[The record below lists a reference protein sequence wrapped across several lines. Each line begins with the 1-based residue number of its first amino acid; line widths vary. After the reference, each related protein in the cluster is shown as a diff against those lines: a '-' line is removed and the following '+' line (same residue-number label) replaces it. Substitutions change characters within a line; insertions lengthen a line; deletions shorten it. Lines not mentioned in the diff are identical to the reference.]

1 MKLVRIRNVEIFPYG
16 GWAGRPWDENP
27 AWDCFAK
34 SARGV
39 SERYSELLGSLG
51 GQLGSRLLRIE
62 GSSFPDQTG
71 VDVEIGG
78 DLYEFEMASARI
90 PASVAAMSPYD
101 LSLLALEV
109 QHRACVA
116 LAGWRG
122 ANVEPFEQARQ
133 TLLDE
138 GLDHVWRSI
147 WKASPDRRHQARLA
161 QRIESTGFAQLW
173 IEVAPR
179 GAELPLGRSGFVVSP
194 GNLRAFGRV
203 ATRLRWHGSEE
214 AWCEPEFTG
223 AASPEA
229 VARVES
235 LAVDIPRGG
244 RRREPD
250 HPIPPIQVRV
260 TSKQEGGQTARVVI
274 GSRLH
279 GIPSLAPPSFRE
291 AWRRIGVAEEA
302 LLPWWKTSQMAT
314 LRISAWVHDG
324 PGRSSVRFDGRDV
337 EVKVIRRPR
346 ALDFERGAEQ
356 VLEVL
361 EDAIRLASRKVG
373 ISPTAVPGEVAKKIL
388 GSEGD

>member
-1 MKLVRIRNVEIFPYG
+1 M
-16 GWAGRPWDENP
+16 
-27 AWDCFAK
+27 
-34 SARGV
+34 
-39 SERYSELLGSLG
+39 
-51 GQLGSRLLRIE
+51 
-62 GSSFPDQTG
+62 
-71 VDVEIGG
+71 
-78 DLYEFEMASARI
+78 
-90 PASVAAMSPYD
+90 
-101 LSLLALEV
+101 
-109 QHRACVA
+109 
-116 LAGWRG
+116 
-122 ANVEPFEQARQ
+122 
-133 TLLDE
+133 
-138 GLDHVWRSI
+138 WRSI